1 MRPAETIEALSGF
14 ARRGAGTNSERRS
27 ATWLA
32 RQVET
37 PRREARIEPF
47 WCRPNWALAHAW
59 HATLGLAGSLLAV
72 NSPRVG
78 GALVLVAL
86 LSVVADE
93 LLGVSPGR
101 RLTFEHASQ
110 NVVGTPAGA
119 AAASPTS
126 ASATATAPSPA
137 MPTLIIT
144 ANYDAGR
151 TGLVH
156 HPGLRALSARLNRL
170 TGGRAPGWLGWLSL
184 ALVWLL
190 VVAVLRL
197 EGSKGS
203 TVGVLQ
209 LIPTVGLV
217 IALALLL
224 ELASSDYGPAAGDN
238 GSGTAAA
245 IALAAALDTA
255 PPRHADVHLV
265 LQGASDGSGL
275 GLRRH
280 LRARRRTLKAANTI
294 VIGVGPC
301 GAGRLRWLL
310 SDGPLVP
317 LRYLPR
323 LAAICGS
330 VATDEPE
337 MEAERTRGRGA
348 LPAYPARAARLPA
361 ISITCADP
369 ANGLVPRSHRKSD
382 TPDAIDPLSTDDT
395 VQFGLMLV
403 ERIDAFLADRATAD
417 RATADRAKQ
426 RATAERATAERAAA
440 DRATATAT
448 P

>member
-1 MRPAETIEALSGF
+1 MRPAETIEGLTGF
-14 ARRGAGTNSERRS
+14 ARRGAGTNSERRA

-32 RQVET
+32 QQIET

-59 HATLGLAGSLLAV
+59 HAALGLAGSLLAV

-93 LLGVSPGR
+93 LLGISPGR

-119 AAASPTS
+119 AAAS
-126 ASATATAPSPA
+126 AATATAPA
-137 MPTLIIT
+137 KPTLIIT

-151 TGLVH
+151 TGLVY
-156 HPGLRALSARLNRL
+156 HPGLRALGTRLNRL
-170 TGGRAPGWLGWLSL
+170 TGGRAPGWLGWLSFDL
-184 ALVWLL
+184 MWLL

-217 IALALLL
+217 LALALLL

-255 PPRHADVHLV
+255 PPRHAEVQLV

-280 LRARRRTLKAANTI
+280 LRAQRRTLTAANTI

-301 GAGRLRWLL
+301 AAGRLRWLL

-323 LAAICGS
+323 LADICGA
-330 VATDEPE
+330 VAADEPDI
-337 MEAERTRGRGA
+337 EAEPTRGRGA

-361 ISITCADP
+361 ISIACAEP
-369 ANGLVPRSHRKSD
+369 HNGLVPRSHRKSD
-382 TPDAIDPLSTDDT
+382 TPDAIEPLSIDDT

-403 ERIDAFLADRATAD
+403 ERIDAFLADRAAAD
-417 RATADRAKQ
+417 RAAAH
-426 RATAERATAERAAA
+426 RAAA
-440 DRATATAT
+440 DRAAADHATAT
-448 P
+448 STP